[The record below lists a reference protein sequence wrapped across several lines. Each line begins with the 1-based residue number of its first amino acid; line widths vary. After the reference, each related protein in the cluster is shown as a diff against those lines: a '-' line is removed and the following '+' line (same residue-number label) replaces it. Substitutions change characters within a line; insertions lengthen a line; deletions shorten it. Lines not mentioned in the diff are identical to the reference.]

1 MSNLE
6 LESPAHNAYCNLLDG
21 LKVSTPAMDI
31 TALQCWHIG
40 RNVVDRITELEAQL
54 ADLENLKVDIA
65 NALQSIAEYDQENA
79 SLKSQLAD
87 AQKDAWQP
95 IETAPKDGTEVLLK
109 TSRTGRI
116 ANGLWNAVNSEHG
129 FWVWAYIQ
137 AEPAHWMPLPK
148 MPTDAAMQP
157 KEQAT

>member
-1 MSNLE
+1 MSIEQSVYEGMARRIE
-6 LESPAHNAYCNLLDG
+6 L
-21 LKVSTPAMDI
+21 
-31 TALQCWHIG
+31 
-40 RNVVDRITELEAQL
+40 LEAQL
-54 ADLENLKVDIA
+54 AA
-65 NALQSIAEYDQENA
+65 
-79 SLKSQLAD
+79 
-87 AQKDAWQP
+87 AWQP

-148 MPTDAAMQP
+148 SPT
-157 KEQAT
+157 EVQA